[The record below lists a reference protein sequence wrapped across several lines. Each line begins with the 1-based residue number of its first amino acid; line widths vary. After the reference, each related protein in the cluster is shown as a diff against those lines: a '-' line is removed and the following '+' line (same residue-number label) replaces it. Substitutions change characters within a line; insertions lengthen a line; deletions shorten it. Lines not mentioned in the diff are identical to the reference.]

1 MTKKV
6 LKPVLWVAL
15 PPLLLFILLMVLL
28 YVPPVQNVIRRQA
41 TSIAS
46 EATGLDI
53 TVDRIDLRFPLNL
66 LVRGVSVVQPSD
78 SVTSS
83 VQPSDTLFHLK
94 SLNVRVQAW
103 PLLKGHVEVDNVTL
117 EEVSVNSAH
126 LLDGMSLRGRL
137 GYFFFQSHGV
147 DLRHEEATVNQVEL
161 HDTRLQVVLSDTT
174 AVPEDTSATSL
185 KWKVFFM
192 SALSVR
198 TRLFPPLQEQ

>member
-1 MTKKV
+1 MTRKV

-15 PPLLLFILLMVLL
+15 TPLLLFILLMVLL

-83 VQPSDTLFHLK
+83 VQPGDTLFHLK

-126 LLDGMSLRGRL
+126 LLDGMSLRGQL
-137 GYFFFQSHGV
+137 GYFFFQS
-147 DLRHEEATVNQVEL
+147 
-161 HDTRLQVVLSDTT
+161 
-174 AVPEDTSATSL
+174 P
-185 KWKVFFM
+185 
-192 SALSVR
+192 
-198 TRLFPPLQEQ
+198 